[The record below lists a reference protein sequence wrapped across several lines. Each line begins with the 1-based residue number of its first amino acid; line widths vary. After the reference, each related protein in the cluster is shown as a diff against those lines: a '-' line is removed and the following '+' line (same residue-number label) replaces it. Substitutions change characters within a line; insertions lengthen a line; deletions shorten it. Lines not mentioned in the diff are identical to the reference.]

1 MSGESATKKAK
12 AEVKVDQEIPE
23 DKVVTLGSLMQ
34 PTKEQEAEVAED
46 KRLLEEAEQEE
57 MRFAAANPRVR
68 ATRSTVFER
77 QYAYEVEHDLPTG
90 SSHVIDCGSGVFIIA
105 HGDDTF

>member
-1 MSGESATKKAK
+1 MSGESAHKKA
-12 AEVKVDQEIPE
+12 KVDQEITK
-23 DKVVTLGSLMQ
+23 DKVVTLASLMNI
-34 PTKEQEAEVAED
+34 KDQEAEVAED
-46 KRLLEEAEQEE
+46 KRKLEEAEQEE

-77 QYAYEVEHDLPTG
+77 QYAHEVEHGLPTG